1 MDTKVKGQLSDKM
14 ASVMKNVVALKN
26 QNDELVKQH
35 EKAMDEV
42 FCEFI
47 KVIDTFERSEQIIK
61 EKKYDQV
68 DEADKSIKRLL
79 NAKKKALAVLEA
91 YNVRPIDFENNKM
104 VDELCTTVGTEP
116 DSTKENGD
124 IISIEKAGYTR
135 CGRVIRHAE
144 VVIVKN

>member
-1 MDTKVKGQLSDKM
+1 MDINLKDQLSDKM
-14 ASVMKNVVALKN
+14 ASVMKEVVTLKN
-26 QNDELVKQH
+26 QNEDLVKQH
-35 EKAMDEV
+35 EKSMDEV

-61 EKKYDQV
+61 EKEYDQV
-68 DEADKSIKRLL
+68 DEANKSIKRLL
-79 NAKKKALAVLEA
+79 NAKRKALAILEA
-91 YNVRPIDFENNKM
+91 YDVRQIIFENNKI

-116 DSTKENGD
+116 DASKENGD

-135 CGRVIRHAE
+135 NGRVIRHAE